1 MAKPPASNFIGRAVE
16 ISGAGLELQEF
27 EEAQIFLL
35 REDPSRL
42 VLRMVGSATTVNF
55 LMSPAS
61 LALLGENFSIDA
73 ELILQGKMRRNQP

>member
-1 MAKPPASNFIGRAVE
+1 MAKPPVRNIVGQAVE
-16 ISGAGLELQEF
+16 ISAAGLELQDF

-55 LMSPAS
+55 LLSPAT

-73 ELILQGKMRRNQP
+73 ELILQGKVRRDQP